1 MSRIEVKGKNTY
13 YIDNKTADIDLELG
27 GEPRAVIDIEDIMLA
42 MEYKW
47 ILKRRTVTTRLE
59 TKSTRALKRYLLEVD
74 DPNDCVVHLDGNV
87 FNCRRGNL
95 LRIPRGDIHKYK
107 TLATRNLIGQTRTK
121 AEDIPE
127 TSVNGLSYNTSAPIG
142 YRFGEV
148 LPLEYIG
155 DGLYLCSVPA
165 TMYIGNRF
173 VKTSGMK
180 HLTITELYAQIKHMW
195 RIRYKKGH
203 PKENVY
209 LNYNTIFKGPE
220 LIADLKPMKFH
231 AFVER
236 YKPPEPEFWY
246 ESGDYVVESER
257 KEKVVDKKW
266 IENHI
271 DPVFWGEGGIE

>member
-1 MSRIEVKGKNTY
+1 MIEVKGKNIY
-13 YIDNKTADIDLELG
+13 YIDNKTAEIDLELG
-27 GEPRAVIDIEDIMLA
+27 GEPRAVIDIEDIMFA
-42 MEYKW
+42 MEHKWQLYRHRVITRGTYKR
-47 ILKRRTVTTRLE
+47 ILPLT
-59 TKSTRALKRYLLEVD
+59 RYLLELK
-74 DPNDCVVHLDGNV
+74 DPNMFAVHADGNK
-87 FNCRRGNL
+87 FNCRRNNIVI
-95 LRIPRGDIHKYK
+95 IPRGQLSKYVP
-107 TLATRNLIGQTRTK
+107 LAKRNIIGQTRVK

-127 TSVNGLSYNTSAPIG
+127 TSTNGLSYNTSAPIG

-180 HLTITELYAQIKHMW
+180 RLTITELYSQIKHMW
-195 RIRYKKGH
+195 GIRYKKGH

-209 LNYNTIFKGPE
+209 INYNTLFKGKE

-231 AFVER
+231 AFVEK

-257 KEKVVDKKW
+257 GERVVDKKW

-271 DPVFWGEGGIE
+271 DPVLWGEGGI